1 MLPHIPLKNRGKVKR
16 TQASRIQIV
25 IVAGIL
31 FSLLLLNTGVAAAGT
46 DVKTQPAIQTL
57 NVTPAVTLQA
67 QPANGTAVIQTLVV
81 TPAPV
86 VQAPSVQNPVVP
98 DPVLQQAAID
108 NKVMLMHNVTT
119 AQRFAAAKYAAEQ
132 AAKSGYNINS
142 LTPPGPGATPHYFGP
157 YANYANSQLPSS
169 DGLGNVTAGTGI
181 RKFVDSLPG
190 LGIPNNLG
198 QYIPVAKSDTST
210 YPGADYYEIGLV
222 QYDEKMHSDIN
233 VTLLRG
239 YVQIE
244 TAVNRGTSR
253 HVGLFY
259 PNSSPI
265 LNATGGQVFAY
276 DNPHYLGPLISA
288 NRNIPVRIKFQNYLP
303 TGTDGNLFIPV
314 DDTVMGA
321 GPGPNGGFYT
331 ENRATI
337 HLHGGNTPWISDGT
351 PHQWTTPAGENTP
364 YPVGVS
370 VKYVPDM
377 DGGNEP
383 AGTLTFYYTNQQ
395 SARLMFYHDH
405 AYGITRLNVYA
416 GEAAGYVIRDTAEQ
430 GLKDNGSIPSDE
442 IPLIIQ
448 DKSFVPDATQVNATD
463 PTWQWGNLSTPWP
476 HTGSLW
482 YNHVY
487 MPLQNPSD
495 PTNTNAM
502 GRWDYGPWFWPPFT
516 GFLHQP
522 VVNPYFGQPG
532 EPLMIPATPNP
543 SVTPESF
550 MDTMVVN
557 GAVYPYVQVGQHAY
571 RFRILNAANDRTLNL
586 GLYYAGSN
594 ATMWSGM
601 ALSNGSAGEVNMVP
615 ANATL
620 TPGLPADWPT
630 DDRAGGVPDPTARG
644 PAWIQI
650 GTEGGFMP
658 APAVIPPRPVDYDL
672 NHQYGGVVNIKNSSL
687 LLMPAQRADVIVN
700 FTGIPDGTK
709 LILYNDAPAP
719 APGGDT
725 RYDYYTGDPN
735 QTPIGGAPTTFA
747 GYAPNTRT
755 IMQIQINSSIAP
767 TGPAWNMTNLTAQLP
782 AAYAQFQDKPI
793 VPESAYNTAFNANYP
808 DHYVNLTNT
817 SMTFIPAVG
826 TLPATLPIR
835 PKAIIGDFDM
845 EYGRLTALLG
855 VEIPR
860 TSTNIEARVPY
871 GYVDPPTE
879 IFSNSVNTTLIGS
892 LSDGTQIWRVRNVD
906 VDLHPLHWHMF
917 NLQVLNRVIWDGT
930 VVPPDAS
937 EQGWRETVSIP
948 PLTDTIV
955 AMRPITPDIPWE
967 LPNSIHMLNPALP
980 AGALQPF
987 TGLDPTRGQ
996 ALVTN
1001 HMINY
1006 GWEYVYHCHI
1016 LGHEEFDFM
1025 RPMPVAVAPAFPPT
1039 NLTAGWFG
1047 PNTTPHVRLTWKD
1060 NSVAE
1065 THWSIQRSL
1074 NLTNS
1079 SPWIDIARSPSSTGP
1094 QKGGFATY
1102 DDAAIAPNTSFFN
1115 TRYSYRVL
1123 ATNWVGDTT
1132 VYPNSIGY
1140 PNMAVNSTPS
1150 GIANVTQ
1157 LNATKIGVFRNS
1169 TLNTTLF
1176 LLDYNGNGAWNG
1188 AVVDRQYR
1196 FGISGDLP
1204 VSGNWNNN
1212 RTSKIGVFRN
1222 STHMFYLDYDG
1233 NGTWNA
1239 TLDRQYNFGL
1249 SGDKPVAGDWNNDGR
1264 SEIGVF
1270 RNSTHMFYL
1279 DYDGNGTWNGA
1290 VVDRQYNFGLSG
1302 DKPVVGDWDNDGI
1315 SEIGVARNTTNSTL
1329 FYLDYNGNGVWNGAV
1344 VDRQYTFGLNIDLPV
1359 SGDWNNDGTSEI
1371 GTFRNSTK
1379 RFYLDYNGN
1388 GVWNGTV
1395 IDRQYTFGL
1404 ANDTP
1409 VSGRWS

>member
-1 MLPHIPLKNRGKVKR
+1 MQPHIPPKNTGKEKR
-16 TQASRIQIV
+16 TQASTIQFV
-25 IVAGIL
+25 FVAGIL
-31 FSLLLLNTGVAAAGT
+31 FSLFLLNLGVVAST

-57 NVTPAVTLQA
+57 IVTPAVTLQA
-67 QPANGTAVIQTLVV
+67 QPANGTAVIQTLIV

-132 AAKSGYNINS
+132 AAKSGYS
-142 LTPPGPGATPHYFGP
+142 LNALTVPGATPHYFGP
-157 YANYANSQLPSS
+157 YANYANSQLPLD
-169 DGLGNVTAGTGI
+169 DGTGNATNGTGI
-181 RKFVDSLPG
+181 RKFVDSLPL

-198 QYIPVAKSDTST
+198 QYIPVAQSDTST

-233 VTLLRG
+233 ATLLRG

-244 TAVNRGTSR
+244 TAVNRGTSK
-253 HVGLFY
+253 HVALYY
-259 PNSSPI
+259 PNGSSI
-265 LNATGGQVFAY
+265 LNATSGQVFAY

-321 GPGPNGGFYT
+321 GPGPDGINFYT

-351 PHQWTTPAGENTP
+351 PHQWTTPAGENTA

-370 VKYVPDM
+370 VKNVPDM
-377 DGGNEP
+377 DGGIEP

-416 GEAAGYVIRDTAEQ
+416 GEAAGYVVRDTAEQ
-430 GLKDNGSIPSDE
+430 GLIANGSIPSDE

-448 DKSFVPDATQVNATD
+448 DKSFVPDANQVNATD
-463 PTWQWGNLSTPWP
+463 PTWQWGNLSTAWP

-487 MPLQNPSD
+487 MPLQNPWD

-516 GFLHQP
+516 GFLHPP
-522 VVNPYFGQPG
+522 VVNPYSGPG
-532 EPLMIPATPNP
+532 EPPLIPSTPNP

-557 GAVYPYVQVGQHAY
+557 GAVYPYVQVGPHAY
-571 RFRILNAANDRTLNL
+571 RFRILNACNDRTLNL
-586 GLYYAGSN
+586 QLYYAGSN
-594 ATMWSGM
+594 ATMW
-601 ALSNGSAGEVNMVP
+601 NGPVLLDGNAGEVNMT
-615 ANATL
+615 AAIAGQ
-620 TPGLPADWPT
+620 PGQPADWPT
-630 DDRAGGVPDPTARG
+630 DGRDGGVPWANMSG
-644 PAWIQI
+644 PSWIQI

-735 QTPIGGAPTTFA
+735 QTLIGGAPTTFA

-755 IMQIQINSSIAP
+755 IMQIQINSSIARTP
-767 TGPAWNMTNLTAQLP
+767 GVPEWNMANLTAQLP

-793 VPESAYNTAFNANYP
+793 VPESAYNTAFTATYP
-808 DHYVNLTNT
+808 DQYVNLTNT
-817 SMTFIPAVG
+817 SMTFIPEGG
-826 TLPATLPIR
+826 TLSATLPIR
-835 PKAIIGDFDM
+835 PKAVIGDFDM
-845 EYGRLTALLG
+845 EYGRLSALLG
-855 VEIPR
+855 IEIPR
-860 TSTNIEARVPY
+860 TSTNIEKRVPY
-871 GYVDPPTE
+871 GYIDPPTE
-879 IFSNSVNTTLIGS
+879 VLSNSVNTTLVGS
-892 LSDGTQIWRVRNVD
+892 LGDGTQIWRVRNND
-906 VDLHPLHWHMF
+906 VDLHPLHIHMF

-937 EQGWRETVSIP
+937 ELGWRETVNIP
-948 PLTDTIV
+948 PLSDTIV

-967 LPNSIHMLNPALP
+967 IPNSIHMLDPALP
-980 AGALQPF
+980 AGAALQF
-987 TGLDPTRGQ
+987 TSLDPAGGQ

-1001 HMINY
+1001 HIINY

-1025 RPMPVAVAPAFPPT
+1025 RPMSVAVAPALPPT
-1039 NLTAGWFG
+1039 NLTATWYG

-1079 SPWIDIARSPSSTGP
+1079 SPWVDIARSPSTTGP

-1102 DDAAIAPNTSFFN
+1102 DDAAIAPNTSFNN
-1115 TRYSYRVL
+1115 TRFSYRVL

-1132 VYPNSIGY
+1132 VYPNSIGF
-1140 PNMAVNSTPS
+1140 PNIAVNSTPS
-1150 GIANVTQ
+1150 GLTNVTQ

-1169 TLNTTLF
+1169 TLLNSTRQF
-1176 LLDYNGNGAWNG
+1176 YLDYDGNGRWSA
-1188 AVVDRQYR
+1188 ALDRTYNFSGVQYNFR
-1196 FGISGDLP
+1196 LNISGDIP
-1204 VSGNWNNN
+1204 ISGNWNNN
-1212 RTSKIGVFRN
+1212 RTDKIGVFRN
-1222 STHMFYLDYDG
+1222 STHMFYLDYNG
-1233 NGTWNA
+1233 NGSYDGPVV
-1239 TLDRQYNFGL
+1239 DRQYNFGL
-1249 SGDKPVAGDWNNDGR
+1249 SGDLPISGDWNNDGR

-1270 RNSTHMFYL
+1270 RNSTHLFYL
-1279 DYDGNGTWNGA
+1279 DYNGNGTWNGA

-1315 SEIGVARNTTNSTL
+1315 SEIGTYRNSTKL
-1329 FYLDYNGNGVWNGAV
+1329 FYLDYNGNGVWNGSV
-1344 VDRQYTFGLNIDLPV
+1344 VDRQYNFSSISGDKPV
-1359 SGDWNNDGTSEI
+1359 SGKW
-1371 GTFRNSTK
+1371 
-1379 RFYLDYNGN
+1379 
-1388 GVWNGTV
+1388 
-1395 IDRQYTFGL
+1395 
-1404 ANDTP
+1404 
-1409 VSGRWS
+1409 